1 MNDTSWMR
9 DSQRVLLLSSL
20 CLVLYLPALGN
31 RDLWGTVE
39 TEYAQVAR
47 EALHSTSWGW
57 LVPHFNGDP
66 YNEKPPLYFWLIA
79 LASMPVGDVTEFTA
93 RLPSALAALGTVIV
107 VYFLGK
113 ALLNERAGLLAS
125 LILLSSPGFFRSACM
140 VRIDM
145 SVAFFFTLS
154 LASFYVGLA
163 TSRRQGHSRQ
173 KRWLFLLGWFS
184 AALSC
189 LAKGPI
195 YPLII
200 ALTLSSYMVFRK
212 ELHRLKETLPLLG
225 ALVFF
230 GTMGLW
236 CIPVYFK
243 AGPYL
248 KGLFDWGVWYLKEE
262 EYHVESFYFYLPQ
275 FLVSMAPWSIFIPLA
290 LYAYYKETRDGEQGT
305 GDRKTVIP
313 VPRSLF
319 PVFWLLVGLIAFSL
333 LSTKHSR
340 YILFL
345 YPAGALMVA
354 QIWEGYWAKSPP
366 LWPWQKC
373 LPVLIIATLTGVVV
387 ALFVGER
394 LPYPALGLS
403 LVVAGMLIA
412 LYLAYRASQV
422 RLLFGVILLVLSVC
436 QAIYYQFLLP
446 LQNNANS
453 DRPLCQ
459 KLLGIMEPGAKWAVY
474 KYYRPSFTYY
484 THTFP
489 GNIYMEEHL
498 TALLSSREKVYCLL
512 GEADYRGLGSS
523 VYKVAEIPN
532 PREKGP
538 PSFVLVSNRP

>member
-1 MNDTSWMR
+1 MR

-57 LVPHFNGDP
+57 LVPHFNGDL

-79 LASMPVGDVTEFTA
+79 LASLPVGDVTEFTA

-145 SVAFFFTLS
+145 PVAFFFTLS
-154 LASFYVGLA
+154 LASFYVGLVTGGRGTLQRA
-163 TSRRQGHSRQ
+163 PTFSR
-173 KRWLFLLGWFS
+173 RWLFLLCWFS

-248 KGLFDWGVWYLKEE
+248 KGLFNWGVWYLKEE

-290 LYAYYKETRDGEQGT
+290 LYSYYKETRD
-305 GDRKTVIP
+305 RKTFTP
-313 VPRSLF
+313 VPCSLF
-319 PVFWLLVGLIAFSL
+319 PVSWLLVGLIAFSL
-333 LSTKHSR
+333 LSTKHGR

-345 YPAGALMVA
+345 YPAGALMAA
-354 QIWEGYWAKSPP
+354 QMWEGYWAKSPP

-373 LPVLIIATLTGVVV
+373 LPVLIIAALTGVAV
-387 ALFVGER
+387 ALFAGGR
-394 LPYPALGLS
+394 LPYPTLGLS

-412 LYLAYRASQV
+412 VYLAYRASQV
-422 RLLFGVILLVLSVC
+422 KLLFGVILLVLSVY
-436 QAIYYQFLLP
+436 QAIYCQFLLP

-532 PREKGP
+532 PRGKGP

>member
-1 MNDTSWMR
+1 MR

-57 LVPHFNGDP
+57 LVPHFNGGL

-79 LASMPVGDVTEFTA
+79 LASLPVGDVTEFTA

-113 ALLNERAGLLAS
+113 ALLNERAGLTAS

-145 SVAFFFTLS
+145 PVAFFFTLS
-154 LASFYVGLA
+154 LASFYMGLA
-163 TSRRQGHSRQ
+163 TSRWQGHSRQ

-189 LAKGPI
+189 LVKGPV

-200 ALTLSSYMVFRK
+200 VLTLSSYMVLRK

-230 GTMGLW
+230 GTICLW
-236 CIPVYFK
+236 LVPVYFK

-248 KGLFDWGVWYLKEE
+248 KGLSDWGVWYLKEE

-290 LYAYYKETRDGEQGT
+290 LYSYYRGTRDGEQGT
-305 GDRKTVIP
+305 GTTVF
-313 VPRSLF
+313 LF
-319 PVFWLLVGLIAFSL
+319 PVTWLLLGLATFSL
-333 LSTKHSR
+333 FNTKHGR

-345 YPAGALMVA
+345 YPAGALMAA

-373 LPVLIIATLTGVVV
+373 LPVLIIAALTGVAA
-387 ALFVGER
+387 ALFAGGR

-412 LYLAYRASQV
+412 VYLAYRASQV
-422 RLLFGVILLVLSVC
+422 KLLFGVILLVLSVY
-436 QAIYYQFLLP
+436 QAIYCQFLLP

-459 KLLGIMEPGAKWAVY
+459 KLLGIMEPGAKWAEY

-512 GEADYRGLGSS
+512 EEPDYRGLGAS

-532 PREKGP
+532 PRGKGP